1 MIQPFHFSFL
11 LAEELEASAE
21 RMLSPIPAALA
32 ADPAISPILR
42 MVARDRT
49 ALRKALTNT
58 PGSSHTALIA
68 QADEE
73 RDDAF
78 VAFRGFCESA
88 ERRRAK
94 PEHAAAGERLMRMI
108 RAAGYSLQT
117 LGNSTETGA
126 LNALFTALSSTAA
139 VADLTKISATELL
152 DELKTAQTTFETA
165 LSGRNTED
173 TESYPALAKARASL
187 GNRLALLCG
196 MINTLDELDSAN
208 TRPELDTLIARLNE
222 TITEILSPARARR
235 SRGGNATVPATPVP
249 PVS

>member
-11 LAEELEASAE
+11 LAEELEAATE
-21 RMLSPIPAALA
+21 RMLSPIPPALA
-32 ADPAISPILR
+32 ADPAISPILS
-42 MVARDRT
+42 MVAQDRS
-49 ALRKALTNT
+49 ALKKALTNS
-58 PGSSHTALIA
+58 PGSAHTALIA
-68 QADEE
+68 KADEE

-94 PEHAAAGERLMRMI
+94 PEHAAAGESLMRLI
-108 RAAGYSLQT
+108 RNAGYSLQT
-117 LGNSTETGA
+117 LGNSAETGA

-152 DELKTAQTTFETA
+152 TELKTSQTAFESA

-173 TESYPALAKARASL
+173 AESYPALAKARAAL
-187 GNRLALLCG
+187 GNRLVLLCG
-196 MINTLDELDSAN
+196 MINTLDDLDTAN
-208 TRPELDTLIARLNE
+208 AKPELDTLIARLNE

-235 SRGGNATVPATPVP
+235 SRVENGAIPTQPAP